1 MRHDRRYGRREEWLI
16 VDEGA
21 DLVADA
27 YGLEQLAARVLTA
40 PDSIPEREVD
50 RLLAGWARSSL
61 TSEQRNAAAFE
72 DRVAAMRG
80 PSPGPAAT
88 LT

>member
-1 MRHDRRYGRREEWLI
+1 MTATTGDVKRWLI

-40 PDSIPEREVD
+40 PDSIPEREV
-50 RLLAGWARSSL
+50 RIAWPRCGGR
-61 TSEQRNAAAFE
+61 Q
-72 DRVAAMRG
+72 
-80 PSPGPAAT
+80 PGPAAT
-88 LT
+88 L